1 MRASE
6 TNIITPYSLGEEIAN
21 SITHGIGALLSMVGL
36 AFLIIPAVRQG
47 NVWHIVGFS
56 VFGISLIILYLAS
69 TLYHSI
75 ANPTAKKVFKII
87 DHSAIFILIAGTYTP
102 FLLINLRDSLGWG
115 LFLVIWAMAIAGVVF
130 KSIFIAKFRKLSVA
144 VYVVMG
150 WISIL
155 VVKELFQTVP
165 ITGMILLA
173 LGGFFYTTGVIFYV
187 WKRLPY
193 NHAVWHLFV
202 LCGSVC
208 HYFAVLYC

>member
-1 MRASE
+1 MRDSE
-6 TNIITPYSLGEEIAN
+6 TNIIPPYSLGEEIAN

-36 AFLIIPAVRQG
+36 VFLIIPAVRQG

-75 ANPTAKKVFKII
+75 PNPTAKKVFKII

-102 FLLINLRDSLGWG
+102 FLLINLRSSFGINL
-115 LFLVIWAMAIAGVVF
+115 LVIIWGMAIAGVVF
-130 KSIFIAKFRKLSVA
+130 KSIFITKFRKLSVA

-150 WISIL
+150 WISIIAI
-155 VVKELFQTVP
+155 KELFQTVP
-165 ITGMILLA
+165 ITGMLLLA
-173 LGGFFYTTGVIFYV
+173 LGGFFYTAGVVFYV